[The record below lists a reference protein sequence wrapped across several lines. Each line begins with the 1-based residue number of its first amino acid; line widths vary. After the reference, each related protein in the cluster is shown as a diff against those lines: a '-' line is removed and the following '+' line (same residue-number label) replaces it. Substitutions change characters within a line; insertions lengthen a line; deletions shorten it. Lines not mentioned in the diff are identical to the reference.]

1 MLRDECPLFAR
12 RNGCATNKSSSRKT
26 CLLHILVSAIAEADF
41 QKKKKKLCSVWIC
54 CSFCL
59 CWKFTTVI
67 RIRFR
72 LWRFRCHLGTFFGW
86 YVGIMDRRWIHNP
99 NRCADEYLDGIEDF
113 IEFARRHNPGANRI
127 RCPCKRCNN
136 TLWETIEN
144 VGFHLVRNGMI
155 ETYSIWHLHGE
166 QLDNASSSNATRV
179 DNVEPIVDPNEQVMD
194 IINDAFP
201 FASTNIN
208 QEGEDDVPTPMD
220 SAEFEQYEKLLKNA
234 NQELYPGCKSFSVLT
249 AIVELMHGKIKY
261 RMSNLC
267 FDYFLGVFKRM
278 LPEDNCLPKDHK
290 HAQKVLNGLGLGY
303 EKIHACKNNCMLFY
317 KEYET
322 LDTCPICNESR
333 FKLTSQ
339 NRTTKVPQKVMRY
352 LPLKPRLQRLY
363 MSTHTAA
370 DMRWH
375 KEKRVDDDVMR
386 HPADGE
392 AWKEFD
398 RTFPD
403 FVADPRNVR
412 LGLATD
418 GFNPYGVLNQH
429 HSTWPIFVFPYNLP
443 PWKCMKKEYMMLTV
457 LITED
462 PGRSIDVYLRPLV
475 DELKDL
481 WANGVR
487 TYDKSTEKM
496 FTLRAAVMWTV
507 NDFPAYAMVSGWS
520 TKGYMACPVC
530 KEDVT
535 SSWHAGKVCYLGHR
549 RWLPWDHEWREKD
562 KEFDGNTERRLRPRE
577 WSGDDILEQ
586 LNRLDFAPFGKTVSR
601 TRPTTHMNWTHKSM
615 FFELPYWSKLKL
627 RHNLDVMHVEKNV
640 FDTLIGTILDIEG
653 KTKDTIKA
661 RLDLERMGIRR
672 GLWMN
677 RDGDKARRDLAFFSM
692 KPNDKK
698 GFLKFVS
705 SVKFPDGYAS
715 NIARCVNVDGG
726 KFTGLKSHDCNVFMQ
741 RLLPV
746 GIRHLLPE
754 DVVKPIM
761 LLS

>member
-1 MLRDECPLFAR
+1 M
-12 RNGCATNKSSSRKT
+12 S
-26 CLLHILVSAIAEADF
+26 
-41 QKKKKKLCSVWIC
+41 
-54 CSFCL
+54 
-59 CWKFTTVI
+59 
-67 RIRFR
+67 
-72 LWRFRCHLGTFFGW
+72 
-86 YVGIMDRRWIHNP
+86 RRWIQNP

-113 IEFARRHNPGANRI
+113 IEFARRHNPGATRI
-127 RCPCKRCNN
+127 RCPCRRCNN
-136 TLWETIEN
+136 TLFESIET

-155 ETYSIWHLHGE
+155 ETYSIWNLHGE
-166 QLDNASSSNATRV
+166 QVDHASSSNSPRV
-179 DNVEPIVDPNEQVMD
+179 DNVEPIVDPNDQVMG
-194 IINDAFP
+194 IIQDAFP

-208 QEGEDDVPTPMD
+208 QEGEDDVPTPID

-234 NQELYPGCKSFSVLT
+234 NQELYPGWESFSVLT

-278 LPEDNCLPKDHK
+278 LPTDNCLPKDHK
-290 HAQKVLNGLGLGY
+290 HAQKVLHGLGLGY

-317 KEYET
+317 KEHET

-333 FKLTSQ
+333 FKMTSQ
-339 NRTTKVPQKVMRY
+339 NRTTKIPQKVMRY

-363 MSTHTAA
+363 MSMHTAT

-398 RTFPD
+398 RTFPE
-403 FVADPRNVR
+403 FAADPRNVR

-429 HSTWPIFVFPYNLP
+429 HSTWPIFAFPYNLP
-443 PWKCMKKEYMMLTV
+443 PWKCMKKEYMMMTV

-481 WANGVR
+481 WTNGVR
-487 TYDKSTEKM
+487 TYDKSTGRM

-535 SSWHAGKVCYLGHR
+535 SGWHTGKVCYLGHR

-577 WSGDDILEQ
+577 WSALYLWNNGYV
-586 LNRLDFAPFGKTVSR
+586 RG
-601 TRPTTHMNWTHKSM
+601 
-615 FFELPYWSKLKL
+615 
-627 RHNLDVMHVEKNV
+627 HV
-640 FDTLIGTILDIEG
+640 
-653 KTKDTIKA
+653 
-661 RLDLERMGIRR
+661 
-672 GLWMN
+672 
-677 RDGDKARRDLAFFSM
+677 
-692 KPNDKK
+692 
-698 GFLKFVS
+698 
-705 SVKFPDGYAS
+705 S
-715 NIARCVNVDGG
+715 NIEKVG
-726 KFTGLKSHDCNVFMQ
+726 KGTHWVKVVSINALYLINKRQSQQALVLVV
-741 RLLPV
+741 LLFP
-746 GIRHLLPE
+746 
-754 DVVKPIM
+754 
-761 LLS
+761 

>member
-1 MLRDECPLFAR
+1 M
-12 RNGCATNKSSSRKT
+12 S
-26 CLLHILVSAIAEADF
+26 
-41 QKKKKKLCSVWIC
+41 
-54 CSFCL
+54 
-59 CWKFTTVI
+59 
-67 RIRFR
+67 
-72 LWRFRCHLGTFFGW
+72 
-86 YVGIMDRRWIHNP
+86 RRWIQNP

-113 IEFARRHNPGANRI
+113 IEFARRHNPGATRI
-127 RCPCKRCNN
+127 RCPCRRCNN

-155 ETYSIWHLHGE
+155 ETYSIWNLHGE
-166 QLDNASSSNATRV
+166 QLDHASSSNATRM
-179 DNVEPIVDPNEQVMD
+179 DSVEPIVDPNDQVMD
-194 IINDAFP
+194 IIQDAFP

-208 QEGEDDVPTPMD
+208 HEREDDVPTPID

-234 NQELYPGCKSFSVLT
+234 NQELYPGCESFSVLT

-261 RMSNLC
+261 
-267 FDYFLGVFKRM
+267 
-278 LPEDNCLPKDHK
+278 
-290 HAQKVLNGLGLGY
+290 
-303 EKIHACKNNCMLFY
+303 
-317 KEYET
+317 
-322 LDTCPICNESR
+322 PIVYVDAYC
-333 FKLTSQ
+333 T
-339 NRTTKVPQKVMRY
+339 
-352 LPLKPRLQRLY
+352 
-363 MSTHTAA
+363 

-398 RTFPD
+398 RTFPE
-403 FVADPRNVR
+403 FAADPRNVR

-443 PWKCMKKEYMMLTV
+443 PWKCMKKEYMMMTV

-481 WANGVR
+481 WTNGVR
-487 TYDKSTEKM
+487 TYDKSTGKM

-535 SSWHAGKVCYLGHR
+535 SGWHAGKMVAMGPR
-549 RWLPWDHEWREKD
+549 VGEKD

-577 WSGDDILEQ
+577 WSGDEILEQ

-601 TRPTTHMNWTHKSM
+601 TRPSTHMNWTHKPM

-640 FDTLIGTILDIEG
+640 FDTLVGTILDIEG

-672 GLWMN
+672 
-677 RDGDKARRDLAFFSM
+677 
-692 KPNDKK
+692 
-698 GFLKFVS
+698 
-705 SVKFPDGYAS
+705 
-715 NIARCVNVDGG
+715 
-726 KFTGLKSHDCNVFMQ
+726 
-741 RLLPV
+741 
-746 GIRHLLPE
+746 

-761 LLS
+761 LLSRFFSQLTAKTLRKTDIFQLRHDIVQVLCKFEMIFPPAFFTSMMHVMVHLPEEALLAGPVNYRWMYPIERLLGELKKSVRNRAKPEGSIIEAWVQYESLTFCGMYLKDVETAFNRPQRNNDGAHDPLEILDEESRFLEMTWIAHWFVLNNCDEIMAYLDEHEEMMKREHPSHLVAQKQRELFPQWFLDSVNKLKSSNSPTYSDELYNLAFGPIRLNCFRVVILTALNFWGLHEMTSCVRKTAVSMSQVEAKVRTLISMANSQLSFNCFTKIDTK